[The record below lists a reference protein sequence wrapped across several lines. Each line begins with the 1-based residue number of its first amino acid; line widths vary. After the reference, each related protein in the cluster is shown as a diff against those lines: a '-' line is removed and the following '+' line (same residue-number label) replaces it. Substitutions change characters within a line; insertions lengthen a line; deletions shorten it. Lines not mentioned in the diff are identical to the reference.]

1 MEIADLV
8 IGVQPMF
15 LSTREYCRPYLT
27 AKEPDFFVTVTPEDL
42 VYEQKLLD
50 QEALEE
56 GLKFR
61 VFKDPFLERASIQRQ
76 VADYLVT
83 RDTLMLH
90 GSTVA
95 VDGKAYLFTAPCGT
109 GKTTHT
115 RLWRD
120 LLGQRAVMVND
131 DKPFLRITPTGVLA
145 YGSPW
150 SGKHGLATNICVPLQ
165 GICALRRGMDNRIE
179 PAQAQDLLELLC
191 HQTHIPQD
199 QALGEKT
206 RCLVETLAQRVPLW
220 QMECTKD
227 PQAAVVSYTAMAEIS

>member
-1 MEIADLV
+1 
-8 IGVQPMF
+8 
-15 LSTREYCRPYLT
+15 
-27 AKEPDFFVTVTPEDL
+27 
-42 VYEQKLLD
+42 
-50 QEALEE
+50 
-56 GLKFR
+56 
-61 VFKDPFLERASIQRQ
+61 
-76 VADYLVT
+76 
-83 RDTLMLH
+83 
-90 GSTVA
+90 
-95 VDGKAYLFTAPCGT
+95 
-109 GKTTHT
+109 
-115 RLWRD
+115 
-120 LLGQRAVMVND
+120 MVND

-199 QALGEKT
+199 QALGEKA
-206 RCLVETLAQRVPLW
+206 RCLVETLARRVPLW